1 MARKK
6 PSEHAANL
14 VVDGVEVASVTPI
27 TTDRGGKPEQV
38 ADAEAERLAAFR
50 SKFLQGDAILEME
63 PTAFILKNRLVARG
77 ITVLYSAPKVGKSFV
92 AIEMSLQACLGE
104 YFFEERFPAGM
115 TVLYIAA
122 ERPSVVRD
130 RLEAAALA
138 KGLDGIPKNL
148 HLWKGPGAPQ
158 LTSATDM
165 ALLREVVAELKPS
178 IIVLDT
184 WAKMTL
190 GVAENDAAEAGP
202 VMERIAE
209 LTEAA
214 GVPCAAFVVH
224 HAGKDPTKGMRG
236 STAILGAAD
245 AVWKL
250 SGDAVALKLEVED
263 INAAQ
268 TPLPAWYAIEEHH
281 LPPLEG
287 ETEKRSVG
295 VLVETKAREVG
306 TKLDAKIRAIFESTG
321 MEHSAQQ
328 LTDALNAEGEASAR
342 PTVNKAIKRMVDLGE
357 LVPLGQGRTTRYR
370 MVGGSSI
377 LDLDTGGDN

>member
-6 PSEHAANL
+6 PSEQAASL

-27 TTDRGGKPEQV
+27 ISPQV
-38 ADAEAERLAAFR
+38 SDLVDAKKAERLAAYR
-50 SKFLQGDAILEME
+50 AKVLQGDAILEME
-63 PTAFILKNRLVARG
+63 PTQFILKNRLVANG

-104 YFFEERFPAGM
+104 YFFEEKFPQGM

-138 KGLDGIPKNL
+138 KDLDGIPPTL

-158 LTSATDM
+158 LTRVEDM
-165 ALLREVVAELKPS
+165 EPLRALVAELKPS

-190 GVAENDAAEAGP
+190 GVSENDAAEAGP

-263 INAAQ
+263 INAAEA
-268 TPLPAWYAIEEHH
+268 PLPAWYEIKSHA
-281 LPPLEG
+281 LPPLPG

-295 VLVETKAREVG
+295 VLFETKPREVG
-306 TKLDAKIRAIFESTG
+306 TELDALIRGIFEATG
-321 MEHSAQQ
+321 VEHSASQ
-328 LTDALNAEGEASAR
+328 LVQALNDEGHQVAR
-342 PTVNKAIKRMVDLGE
+342 ITVNRALRRMVDLGE
-357 LVPLGQGRTTRYR
+357 LDQVGQGKTTRYR
-370 MVGGSSI
+370 WAGTARG
-377 LDLDTGGDN
+377 LDLGGTD

>member
-6 PSEHAANL
+6 PSEQRASI
-14 VVDGVEVASVTPI
+14 VMEGEEVASVTPI
-27 TTDRGGKPEQV
+27 TPPLV
-38 ADAEAERLAAFR
+38 ADLVDAKKAEHLASYRA
-50 SKFLQGDAILEME
+50 KVLQGKAILEME
-63 PTAFILKNRLVARG
+63 PTKFILKNRLVANG

-92 AIEMSLQACLGE
+92 AIEMSLQACLGD
-104 YFFEERFPAGM
+104 YFFEERFPEGM

-130 RLEAAALA
+130 RLEAAAIA
-138 KGLDGIPKNL
+138 KGLDGIPDTL

-158 LTSATDM
+158 LTNATEM
-165 ALLREVVAELKPS
+165 EALQGLVAELKPG

-190 GVAENDAAEAGP
+190 GVSENDAAEAGP

-263 INAAQ
+263 INAAEP
-268 TPLPAWYAIEEHH
+268 PLPAWYEIRSHE
-281 LPPLEG
+281 LPPLPG
-287 ETEKRSVG
+287 EIEPRKVG
-295 VLVETKAREVG
+295 VLFETNPRQVG
-306 TKLDAKIRAIFESTG
+306 TELDGKIRAIFEATE
-321 MEHSAQQ
+321 MEHSASA
-328 LTDALNAEGEASAR
+328 LTEALLAEGHQVAR
-342 PTVNKAIKRMVDLGE
+342 ITVNKALKRMVDLGE
-357 LVPLGQGRTTRYR
+357 LTKLGSGKSTRYSYA
-370 MVGGSSI
+370 GPLPG
-377 LDLDTGGDN
+377 LTFEDGKGD

>member
-6 PSEHAANL
+6 PSEHSANL

-27 TTDRGGKPEQV
+27 STDRASELV
-38 ADAEAERLAAFR
+38 AAAEAERFAAFR

-104 YFFEERFPAGM
+104 YFFEERFPEKM

-138 KGLDGIPKNL
+138 KGLDGIPANL
-148 HLWKGPGAPQ
+148 HLWAGPGAPQ
-158 LTSATDM
+158 LTSISDM

-268 TPLPAWYAIEEHH
+268 TPLPSWYAIEEHH
-281 LPPLEG
+281 LPPLPG

-306 TKLDAKIRAIFESTG
+306 TELDAHIRALFEATG
-321 MEHSAQQ
+321 VEHSVSQIRQ
-328 LTDALNAEGEASAR
+328 ALEDEGRPCAR
-342 PTVNKAIKRMVDLGE
+342 VTVNRAVKRMVDLGE
-357 LVPLGQGRTTRYR
+357 LEPLGSGNRVRYR
-370 MVGGSSI
+370 MPGASGSLG
-377 LDLDTGGDN
+377 LDGKGDN